1 MPDRDRYYIEHG
13 DRTNTFHFRQ
23 NKKQEEK
30 DDLFLFLINLDKKKW
45 RQGGTFSTKM
55 YESRGE
61 TALQGSWWGL
71 CWLISENI

>member
-30 DDLFLFLINLDKKKW
+30 DDLFLFLINLDKKK
-45 RQGGTFSTKM
+45 
-55 YESRGE
+55 
-61 TALQGSWWGL
+61 
-71 CWLISENI
+71 

>member
-30 DDLFLFLINLDKKKW
+30 DDLFLFLINLDKKNGRIEDKV
-45 RQGGTFSTKM
+45 
-55 YESRGE
+55 ELSRLKCMKAE
-61 TALQGSWWGL
+61 AKQHYKDLDQDYVD
-71 CWLISENI
+71 